1 MKENMM
7 NATVHHVL
15 KDVQALARDFASP
28 AHATSWI
35 EYGTQALKF
44 FGALRALE
52 LGPVDSLLGRVGL
65 GKRDAA
71 VGPVIWLAAGAVI
84 GGGVALAMAPMSGKK
99 LRRRLARFIDS
110 GAVEVESGVKEL
122 EARAEGGKKRMT
134 SKANG
139 VGGRHSAA

>member
-1 MKENMM
+1 M
-7 NATVHHVL
+7 NATVHHVM

-28 AHATSWI
+28 AHPTSWI

-65 GKRDAA
+65 GKRDATL
-71 VGPVIWLAAGAVI
+71 GPVIWLAAGAVV
-84 GGGVALAMAPMSGKK
+84 GGGVALALAPMSGKK

-110 GAVEVESGVKEL
+110 GTTELESDAKEL
-122 EARAEGGKKRMT
+122 VVRVDGGKKRMAAK
-134 SKANG
+134 SNG
-139 VGGRHSAA
+139 AGGRHSTT

>member
-1 MKENMM
+1 M
-7 NATVHHVL
+7 NATVHHVM

-28 AHATSWI
+28 AHPTSWI

-65 GKRDAA
+65 GKRDPTI
-71 VGPVIWLAAGAVI
+71 GPVIWLAAGALV

-110 GAVEVESGVKEL
+110 GATEPESNVKEL
-122 EARAEGGKKRMT
+122 EVRVDGGKKRMAAK
-134 SKANG
+134 SNG
-139 VGGRHSAA
+139 AGRHSTT